1 MVPGQ
6 DGLLDI
12 PSRPRTMGGA
22 VTEAPMSGRFVIR
35 PPRSALSAL
44 AAVAITA
51 LALAPGGP
59 GVPDVRAAG
68 SVNLDQ
74 WATKAPAWQNGNLNG
89 NNTRYPE
96 GGIVPFRLA
105 IEGLSAGAHT
115 IRIQYDFTA
124 GGHKAYDFLALYTGW
139 VSPSTCG
146 SGGGGVSSMCPS
158 LPGAHSS
165 AFPSDGFSTDGLTVR
180 GAEDYSG
187 VSRRLTIWGG
197 TISSITGPVHAGST
211 SGNSTAEFVVRFDST
226 GSSVLLAWGGHL
238 AQSRYWN
245 MSTGG
250 ARDGAGEVSGAPW
263 HMRTNALDGS
273 GNRNQDRSIQPSAIV
288 GELAPRALAPAT
300 PAPRPAQ
307 TAPPRAAAT
316 PPPAAKPTA
325 RPPGAAGSTAT
336 QRPVPTAPPTS
347 TELWSG
353 SGTGNGPQPALVLVV
368 LLVSVLASS
377 AWLRS
382 RSPGRS
388 RRRSAWRRR

>member
-1 MVPGQ
+1 M
-6 DGLLDI
+6 
-12 PSRPRTMGGA
+12 SR
-22 VTEAPMSGRFVIR
+22 RFDHTSR
-35 PPRSALSAL
+35 RSALSAI
-44 AAVAITA
+44 AVVAVTA
-51 LALAPGGP
+51 LSLAPGGP
-59 GVPDVRAAG
+59 GMSEVRAAA

-74 WATKAPAWQNGNLNG
+74 WATIAPAWQNGNLNG

-105 IEGLSAGAHT
+105 VEGLKAGSHT

-139 VSPSTCG
+139 VAPSTCG

-158 LPGAHSS
+158 LPGSHST
-165 AFPSDGFSTDGLTVR
+165 AFPSDGFSTDGQTVR

-197 TISSITGPVHAGST
+197 SITSITGPVHAGST
-211 SGNSTAEFVVRFDST
+211 SGNSTAEFAVHFDST

-245 MSTGG
+245 MASGG
-250 ARDGAGEVSGAPW
+250 VRDGAGEVSGAPW

-300 PAPRPAQ
+300 PTPRPAP
-307 TAPPRAAAT
+307 TAPPRVAAT
-316 PPPAAKPTA
+316 PPPAAKPTPK
-325 RPPGAAGSTAT
+325 PPGDAGSTAT
-336 QRPVPTAPPTS
+336 QRPIPTAPPTS
-347 TELWSG
+347 TEPPSG
-353 SGTGNGPQPALVLVV
+353 SGTGNGPQPALAVVV
-368 LLVSVLASS
+368 LLFSVLVSS

-388 RRRSAWRRR
+388 RRQEP